1 MSSRFRGRIPPL
13 DEFAD
18 EFLKTLAWLGG
29 YCTTEQAQRL
39 GIARSATRV
48 LAHLRRFEHG
58 GFLRKL
64 AVYPGVYQITK
75 SVTRLLEMDLMARR
89 PHPIE
94 TVRNRLLA
102 VNFYLEALRWPAAF
116 LLDHE
121 EKVAAFQD
129 CGCPLSA
136 LPQRSGQPY
145 LWEEFVLQL
154 KDGGL
159 CAAIVDRCHRKAYP
173 QLWGFAQRFCA
184 CQECLGEGLEL
195 LVAVGS
201 EARYQ
206 LYYRLLAHPGLQKVA
221 DGRFEISV
229 SLYQVQKPVPL
240 IRWLSSANG
249 EPYKNTSNGMGGTSG
264 RNGLGVVGS
273 QGQASG
279 LMKSWMA
286 NPVVVDPGN
295 S

>member
-1 MSSRFRGRIPPL
+1 MSSRFRGRNAPL
-13 DEFAD
+13 DECAD

-48 LAHLRRFEHG
+48 LARLRRFEQG

-64 AVYPGVYQITK
+64 PAYPGVYQVTK

-89 PHPIE
+89 RHPIE

-102 VNFYLEALRWPAAF
+102 VNFYLEVLRWPAAF

-121 EKVAAFQD
+121 EKVAAFRD
-129 CGCPLSA
+129 CGCPLSD

-154 KDGGL
+154 EDGKL
-159 CAAIVDRCHRKAYP
+159 CAAVVDRSHRRAYP
-173 QLWGFAQRFCA
+173 QLRGLAQRFGA
-184 CQECLGEGLEL
+184 CQECLGDGLQL
-195 LVAVGS
+195 LVAVEN

-206 LYYRLLAHPGLQKVA
+206 LYCRLLADLGLQNLA
-221 DGRFEISV
+221 EGRFETSV

-240 IRWLSSANG
+240 VRWLSSTNG
-249 EPYKNTSNGMGGTSG
+249 EPYENTSYGMGGTSG

-273 QGQASG
+273 QEQS
-279 LMKSWMA
+279 
-286 NPVVVDPGN
+286 
-295 S
+295 

>member
-1 MSSRFRGRIPPL
+1 MSSQFRGQIAVL
-13 DEFAD
+13 DESAD

-39 GIARSATRV
+39 GITRSATRV
-48 LAHLRRFEHG
+48 LARLRRFEQG

-64 AVYPGVYQITK
+64 PAYPVVYQITK

-89 PHPIE
+89 QHPIE

-102 VNFYLEALRWPAAF
+102 VNFYLEALGWPAAF

-121 EKVAAFQD
+121 EKIAAFRD
-129 CGCPLSA
+129 YRCPLST

-154 KDGGL
+154 EDGRL
-159 CAAIVDRCHRKAYP
+159 CAAVVDRSHRKAYP

-184 CQECLGEGLEL
+184 CQERLGDGLQL

-206 LYYRLLAHPGLQKVA
+206 LYCRLLAHPGLQKVA
-221 DGRFEISV
+221 EGRFEISV
-229 SLYQVQKPVPL
+229 SLYQVQKLVPL
-240 IRWLSSANG
+240 IRWLSSPDA
-249 EPYKNTSNGMGGTSG
+249 EEHEDTSKGMRATSG
-264 RNGLGVVGS
+264 RESPGVIGS
-273 QGQASG
+273 QEQS
-279 LMKSWMA
+279 
-286 NPVVVDPGN
+286 
-295 S
+295 